1 MNTPL
6 AMMIAGLSVAQ
17 ADLKKIFSH
26 MRIYWVSFLKL
37 FIVPLAVLVFLA
49 LLPLD
54 REVAYTNLIAS
65 ACPTATTLTIM
76 CIRFKRN
83 YTYASEIFSFTTVLS
98 VITIPI
104 ITFIADFVL

>member
-1 MNTPL
+1 MTPIVVCTFIGVLLFFLQLRIPTPLLDSMNYIADMNTPL

-49 LLPLD
+49 LHPHARPLLP
-54 REVAYTNLIAS
+54 
-65 ACPTATTLTIM
+65 
-76 CIRFKRN
+76 
-83 YTYASEIFSFTTVLS
+83 
-98 VITIPI
+98 
-104 ITFIADFVL
+104 